1 MNEAGRK
8 RETSRAA
15 AAQGA
20 VLGLLLTSVLVQLKM
35 DAKFAPLSMVL
46 GAAAG
51 TALGVT
57 RWRWLLWWGGG
68 IAGALVLVVACTP
81 LVPWL
86 VRGIDTTDE
95 SAPSDAAVVLGCGV
109 LSDGTP
115 TSTAEDRLLH
125 AAELVRN
132 GEAHAV
138 VICGTLWTPRI
149 RQQLRG
155 WGVRVPLIWSGPVGN
170 THDEALATARL
181 ARERRWKR
189 VTVVTQAWHMPR
201 AAAVF
206 RSTGLEVLR
215 SPAAETRYDSADPS
229 LLSDR
234 LQALRDWSHEKIG
247 LWVYRTRGW
256 IR

>member
-1 MNEAGRK
+1 MSEAVGK

-20 VLGLLLTSVLVQLKM
+20 VLGLLLTSVLLQLKM
-35 DAKFAPLSMVL
+35 DAAFAPGALVL
-46 GAAAG
+46 GATAG
-51 TALGVT
+51 TALGVS
-57 RWRWLLWWGGG
+57 RCRWLLWWGGG

-86 VRGIDTTDE
+86 VRGTDTTDE
-95 SAPSDAAVVLGCGV
+95 AVPSDAAVVLGCGV

-125 AAELVRN
+125 GAELVRN
-132 GEAHAV
+132 GEAHTV
-138 VICGTLWTPRI
+138 VLCGALWTPRI
-149 RQQLRG
+149 RQQLRD
-155 WGVRVPLIWSGPVGN
+155 WGVHVPVVWSGPVGN

-181 ARERRWKR
+181 AREHGWKR
-189 VTVVTQAWHMPR
+189 VIVVTQAWHMPR

-206 RSTGLEVLR
+206 RSTGLDVLR
-215 SPAAETRYDSADPS
+215 SPAAETRYDLADPS

-247 LWVYRTRGW
+247 LWVYGTRGW